1 MPILER
7 WTFATLNG
15 APERSEYEEFVTIE
29 HPATGLAML
38 VMVPGNDK
46 MRAMV
51 SLHDPAHDVLIVTAG
66 TMTGFTVKLAETEVQ
81 SGPHCSHRVTYVPAG
96 LPFELHHQRDST
108 MLVALILPAGRLA
121 AALSAAPVAAA
132 LREDH
137 ALAMLVHE
145 IGRQV
150 MRLSDE
156 DCGTIDQQI
165 AQLAAALTAPHTS
178 DDPAASERLALSPFK
193 LRSVLAFI
201 DDNLHRPLTLRE
213 MAEHVNLSPYH
224 FARKFKHATGRS
236 PYDHLRWRRIAR
248 STALVARSEL
258 KIAEISAM
266 TGFASAAHFSQAFQ
280 REAGVSPMQ
289 FRKVVRP
296 RLLKVPL
303 AEGLGELRKQNA
315 N

>member
-15 APERSEYEEFVTIE
+15 SPERSEYEEFVAIE

-66 TMTGFTVKLAETEVQ
+66 TMTGFTVRLAETQVE

-96 LPFELHHQRDST
+96 MPFELHHQRDST

-121 AALSAAPVAAA
+121 AANGVTPAPAA

-137 ALAMLVHE
+137 ALAMLVHD
-145 IGRQV
+145 IGRQI

-156 DCGTIDQQI
+156 DCGTIEQQT
-165 AQLAAALTAPHTS
+165 ALLAAALTALS
-178 DDPAASERLALSPFK
+178 CADQPAPAERIALSPFK
-193 LRSVLAFI
+193 LRSVLGFI
-201 DDNLHRPLTLRE
+201 DDNLHRPLTLRA

-224 FARKFKHATGRS
+224 FARMFKHATGRS
-236 PYDHLRWRRIAR
+236 PYDHLRWRRIVR

-258 KIAEISAM
+258 KIAEISAS
-266 TGFASAAHFSQAFQ
+266 TGFSSPAHFSQAFQ
-280 REAGVSPMQ
+280 REAGVSPLQ

-296 RLLKVPL
+296 RLLKVQL
-303 AEGLGELRKQNA
+303 AGGSRNQSA
-315 N
+315 T